1 MQNLLE
7 SNYCSELFYHNINY
21 IIKKVQTSTELLRA
35 AGEILMF
42 PNNQK
47 VLILSKH

>member
-1 MQNLLE
+1 MIKAI
-7 SNYCSELFYHNINY
+7 STTIASF
-21 IIKKVQTSTELLRA
+21 IKKVQTSTELLRA